1 MIVIEQLYSVPDRL
15 YRVLQ
20 SIMDQNVKVN
30 LLIAPEDLQE
40 LLEPGEEGHHL
51 VESTLNDVLD
61 HGLLLSVVKIFTDP

>member
-30 LLIAPEDLQE
+30 LLVAPEDLQE
-40 LLEPGEEGHHL
+40 LLEPREEGHHL

-61 HGLLLSVVKIFTDP
+61 HGLLLSVEKIFTDP